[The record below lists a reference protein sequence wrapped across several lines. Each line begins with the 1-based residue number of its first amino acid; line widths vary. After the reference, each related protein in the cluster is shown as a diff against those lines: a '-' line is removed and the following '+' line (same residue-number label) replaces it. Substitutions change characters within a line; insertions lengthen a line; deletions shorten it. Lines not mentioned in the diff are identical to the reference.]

1 MTIFCHASEVY
12 PSFCHV
18 ERPEGVET
26 SVYGLFQRFFT
37 AILPG
42 GRIWF
47 MAGLARERSVLVP
60 SERVPTPSLPLTVPR
75 VARRPLRPLAKP
87 SPCSSRPFCR
97 RFRKY
102 ADGEMERRAR
112 KCRETVADPHSHD
125 GGLPHFHRK
134 SALVEII
141 TSFPAVPPPKCF
153 PSA

>member
-1 MTIFCHASEVY
+1 MSSDRRKSRHLYTVCSKD
-12 PSFCHV
+12 S
-18 ERPEGVET
+18 
-26 SVYGLFQRFFT
+26 LQRFCRE
-37 AILPG
+37 G
-42 GRIWF
+42 GYGVWQVWRGNGVSWF
-47 MAGLARERSVLVP
+47 RRNEFRLHP
-60 SERVPTPSLPLTVPR
+60 SHRFRGGPLPLTVPR

-87 SPCSSRPFCR
+87 SPCSSLPFCH

-134 SALVEII
+134 SAPVEII
-141 TSFPAVPPPKCF
+141 ISFPAVPPHRYF